1 MTAHILIIVGVS
13 AIWLLVIVVFF
24 VWAFAKDR

>member
-1 MTAHILIIVGVS
+1 MEH
-13 AIWLLVIVVFF
+13 WLLVGLLNGLVLLTFIAFF